1 MGDAWERAE
10 ALSATALLNCLL
22 REVAEAAGEDGGR
35 LVHRLPATGR
45 LLRTRPGRRPTG
57 PELRTRD
64 GWRPLPLEGLV
75 EVASAELTARTGVTA
90 PGLPA
95 EIADSRDVLAALL
108 EARDRT
114 PPPADPYLRS
124 EQALVAGH
132 RYHPAPKSRGGGPPE
147 SWLPYAPEAH
157 ASFPLTLL
165 AVRADLLA
173 GEGDTA
179 VLDRLYPDVPGGYRV
194 LPAHPWQLALLGD
207 LPAFH
212 DGRLLR
218 LGRTAVPAVPT
229 ASLRTV
235 YLPEADLFLKF
246 SLDVRITN
254 DIRRLWR
261 HDLRWLGPVDE
272 VLRGVP
278 EADVLSDRGYRTAAL
293 GGRDPYEALAVLVRE
308 GFGGHVRPGLT
319 PLLAAAVAE
328 GYEGSPL
335 AAPGLTARD
344 TLAWWEAYLRQ
355 VVPPVLHAYLRHGV
369 VLECHLQNVLVAV
382 DADGLP
388 GQALFRDHEGVKL
401 VEERHRELLRRRR
414 RPDAAG
420 PGVDAAHGW
429 ERLVYC
435 LVTNNLLEIAGAAA
449 ERHPGLTPAL
459 WARARRFLQE
469 WAAGHGDPAPLR
481 ELLAAPHIPA
491 KTNLLLR
498 WTEADGAAARYQP
511 LPNPLRPRAGEATG
525 SDPGSGSDLGSGSG
539 SDPGELHAAAPPN
552 PVAPPGRP
560 RPAESG

>member
-1 MGDAWERAE
+1 MGEAWDRAE

-35 LVHRLPATGR
+35 PVHRLPATGR
-45 LLRTRPGRRPTG
+45 LLRVRAGRHPAG
-57 PELRTRD
+57 PELRTAD
-64 GWRPLPLEGLV
+64 GWRPLPLEALV
-75 EVASAELTARTGVTA
+75 DVVAAELTARTGVAGTE
-90 PGLPA
+90 LPA
-95 EIADSRDVLAALL
+95 EIGDSRDVLAALL
-108 EARDRT
+108 EAREHA

-132 RYHPAPKSRGGGPPE
+132 RHHPAPKARGGGPPE

-157 ASFPLTLL
+157 TRFPLTLL

-179 VLDRLYPDVPGGYRV
+179 VLDRLYPDVPEGYRV

-218 LGRTAVPAVPT
+218 LGHTAEPAVPT

-272 VLRGVP
+272 VLRAVP
-278 EADVLSDRGYRTAAL
+278 EADVLSDRGHRTADL
-293 GGRDPYEALAVLVRE
+293 GGRDAYEALAVLVRD
-308 GFGGHVRPGLT
+308 GFGAHLRPGLT

-335 AAPGLTARD
+335 AAPGLTAD
-344 TLAWWEAYLRQ
+344 GALAWWEAYLRQ
-355 VVPPVLHAYLRHGV
+355 VVPPVLHAYLRHGA

-401 VEERHRELLRRRR
+401 VEERHRELLRRHA
-414 RPDAAG
+414 RPDAPG
-420 PGVDAAHGW
+420 PGVDAVHGW

-435 LVTNNLLEIAGAAA
+435 LVTNNLLEIAGAVAD
-449 ERHPGLTPAL
+449 RHPELTPVL
-459 WARARRFLQE
+459 WARARAFLAQ
-469 WAAGHGDPAPLR
+469 WSAGHGDPAPLR
-481 ELLAAPHIPA
+481 ELLAAAHIPG

-498 WTEADGAAARYQP
+498 WTGADGAAARYLP
-511 LPNPLRPRAGEATG
+511 LPNPLRAQGAEVTDASERRV
-525 SDPGSGSDLGSGSG
+525 PG
-539 SDPGELHAAAPPN
+539 P
-552 PVAPPGRP
+552 
-560 RPAESG
+560 